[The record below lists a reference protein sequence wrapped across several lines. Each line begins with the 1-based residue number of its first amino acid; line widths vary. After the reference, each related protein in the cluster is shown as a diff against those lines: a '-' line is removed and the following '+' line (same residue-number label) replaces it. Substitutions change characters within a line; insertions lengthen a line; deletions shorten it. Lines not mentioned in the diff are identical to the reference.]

1 MSVLVSIL
9 FGVSAM
15 LGFGFA
21 DFLAKAILVKANA
34 LQTVFISQVIGS
46 ILYIGLTLVYD
57 LATPDR
63 SLLFLSAVSG
73 CLSAIVLFAFYKA
86 LSLGKA
92 SVVSPLTSCLTVVA
106 VVLSLFVLSERLTI
120 IQIFII
126 ASVFLGTLLTAF
138 ERRDTRSGS
147 SNLSIL
153 FVLVVVF
160 LGGGNTIL
168 QKWVAESVHYLL
180 GFTLSRL
187 SMLGLLACLI
197 PFIGSTQPLPRPSGM
212 YKKMALLGLIDV
224 SAFFAW
230 FMGLREGFVAIVTP
244 IALSSSAVTI
254 ILAHIF
260 LNERVLFHQRLGIGI
275 IILGVALLSAI
286 S

>member
-1 MSVLVSIL
+1 
-9 FGVSAM
+9 
-15 LGFGFA
+15 
-21 DFLAKAILVKANA
+21 
-34 LQTVFISQVIGS
+34 
-46 ILYIGLTLVYD
+46 
-57 LATPDR
+57 
-63 SLLFLSAVSG
+63 
-73 CLSAIVLFAFYKA
+73 
-86 LSLGKA
+86 
-92 SVVSPLTSCLTVVA
+92 

-168 QKWVAESVHYLL
+168 QKWVAESGHYLL